1 MPFTCGEHVYLYALV
16 KPNSRKQSIVN
27 QLIVLPPIALPI
39 CLADAEMTQTL
50 AFAEMEKSAG
60 TRRAYRGDFAIFTA
74 WCVARDLEFMPA
86 TPGTAARFLS
96 SQATGA
102 KKSSTIGRRAAA
114 IAYAHKLAG
123 YEPPTNAET
132 VKAVVR
138 GIRRAIGT
146 APVRKAPA
154 TADLV
159 MRMIEG
165 CPDSLIGLRDRALLA
180 LGFAGAFRRSE
191 LVALEVSD
199 LLATADGF
207 RCTIRKSKTDQ
218 EGAGQEIAIPRG
230 CRIEPV
236 AAIEAWLA
244 ASGITAGPIFR
255 PIAKGGHI
263 QDAPLSGHSAAAIV
277 KAAAKRVGLDPS
289 TFAGHSLRA
298 GFLTTAAEAGSSV
311 LKMVEV
317 SRHKS
322 IDILTMYVRRSN
334 FFREHAG
341 AAFL

>member
-1 MPFTCGEHVYLYALV
+1 MSCFG
-16 KPNSRKQSIVN
+16 KPNSRKQTVMK
-27 QLIVLPPIALPI
+27 QLTVIPPSATLPL

-60 TRRAYRGDFAIFTA
+60 TRRAYGSDWLIFTA
-74 WCVARDLEFMPA
+74 WCAERDLESLPA
-86 TPGTAARFLS
+86 SPGTAARFLS
-96 SQATGA
+96 SQATDA

-146 APVRKAPA
+146 APVRKAPV

-159 MRMIEG
+159 TQMIEH
-165 CPDSLIGLRDRALLA
+165 CDDSLIGLRDRALLA
-180 LGFAGAFRRSE
+180 FGFAGAFRRSE
-191 LVALEVSD
+191 LVALEVSE

-207 RCTIRKSKTDQ
+207 RVTIRRSKTDQ
-218 EGAGQEIAIPRG
+218 EGEGQEIAIPRG

-236 AAIEAWLA
+236 KAIEAWLA
-244 ASGITAGPIFR
+244 ASGITAGPVFR
-255 PIAKGGHI
+255 PIAKGGRV
-263 QDAPLSGHSAAAIV
+263 QDMPLSGHSAAAIV
-277 KAAAKRVGLDPS
+277 KRYATMAGLDAS

-298 GFLTTAAEAGSSV
+298 GFLTSAAEAGSSV

-322 IDILTMYVRRSN
+322 IDMLTTYVRRSN
-334 FFREHAG
+334 LFREHAG

>member
-1 MPFTCGEHVYLYALV
+1 
-16 KPNSRKQSIVN
+16 
-27 QLIVLPPIALPI
+27 
-39 CLADAEMTQTL
+39 
-50 AFAEMEKSAG
+50 
-60 TRRAYRGDFAIFTA
+60 
-74 WCVARDLEFMPA
+74 
-86 TPGTAARFLS
+86 
-96 SQATGA
+96 
-102 KKSSTIGRRAAA
+102 
-114 IAYAHKLAG
+114 
-123 YEPPTNAET
+123 
-132 VKAVVR
+132 
-138 GIRRAIGT
+138 
-146 APVRKAPA
+146 
-154 TADLV
+154 

-263 QDAPLSGHSAAAIV
+263 QDVPLSGHSAAAIV
-277 KAAAKRVGLDPS
+277 KAAAKRVGLDAS

-298 GFLTTAAEAGSSV
+298 GFLTSAAEAGSSV

-322 IDILTMYVRRSN
+322 IDMLTTYVRRSN
-334 FFREHAG
+334 LFREHAG

>member
-1 MPFTCGEHVYLYALV
+1 M
-16 KPNSRKQSIVN
+16 N
-27 QLIVLPPIALPI
+27 QLTVLPIATLPM

-60 TRRAYRGDFAIFTA
+60 TRRAYGSDWSIFTA
-74 WCVARDLEFMPA
+74 WCAARGLESLPA
-86 TPGTAARFLS
+86 SPGTAARFLS
-96 SQATGA
+96 SQARDA

-123 YEPPTNAET
+123 HEPPTNAET

-159 MRMIEG
+159 MQMIES
-165 CPDSLIGLRDRALLA
+165 CPVNLIGLRDRALLA

-199 LLATADGF
+199 LLATVDGF
-207 RCTIRKSKTDQ
+207 RVTIRRSKTDQ
-218 EGAGQEIAIPRG
+218 EGEGQEIAIPRG

-263 QDAPLSGHSAAAIV
+263 QGVPLSGHSAAAIV
-277 KAAAKRVGLDPS
+277 KAAAKRVGLDAS

-298 GFLTTAAEAGSSV
+298 GFLTSAAEAGGSV

-322 IDILTMYVRRSN
+322 IDMLTTYVRRSN
-334 FFREHAG
+334 LFREHAG